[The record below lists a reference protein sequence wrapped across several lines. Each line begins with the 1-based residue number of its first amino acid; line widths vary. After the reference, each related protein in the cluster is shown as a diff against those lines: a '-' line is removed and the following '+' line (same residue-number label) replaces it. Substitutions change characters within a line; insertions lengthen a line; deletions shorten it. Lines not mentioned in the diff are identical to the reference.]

1 MSARKRS
8 AVTKRMIKQL
18 TSAAIVIV
26 ALAAA
31 WIFGGEGFAPAVQ
44 TPEASGQAMTV
55 RFIDVGQGAST
66 LVSMG
71 DTHILID
78 AGENDQ
84 GEKVVEQLKAWG
96 VTRLALAVGTH
107 PHSDHIG
114 GMDDVLEAF
123 EVDAYMMPEV
133 AHTSQ
138 TYESVLQVLEE
149 KQIPVTYPEA
159 GDSLTL
165 GGMRLTVLGP
175 EQVEEDDL
183 NNCSLVSRVD
193 SAYGSV
199 LIPGDCEEPSET
211 AMLKGNRPL
220 KADVLQL
227 AHHGSNTSNSEA
239 FLKAVDPQWVVI
251 PVGEDNSYG
260 HPHDEVLQRV
270 ERLGY
275 KAYRT
280 DWNGTVTCVMDEK
293 GIAFYPEKEP

>member
-8 AVTKRMIKQL
+8 ATARRMMKQL
-18 TSAAIVIV
+18 ASAAAVVV
-26 ALAAA
+26 ALVAA
-31 WIFGGEGFAPAVQ
+31 WILGGEDSRPAAQ
-44 TPEASGQAMTV
+44 RPEAGGQAMTV

-84 GEKVVEQLKAWG
+84 GDRVVEQLKAWG

-114 GMDDVLEAF
+114 GMDDVLNAL
-123 EVDAYMMPEV
+123 EVEAYMMPEV
-133 AHTSQ
+133 AHTSK
-138 TYESVLQVLEE
+138 TYEAVLQALEE
-149 KQIPVTYPEA
+149 NEIPVTYPEA
-159 GDSLTL
+159 GDSLEL
-165 GGMRLTVLGP
+165 GGMRLTALGP
-175 EQVEEDDL
+175 EQVDEDDL

-199 LIPGDCEEPSET
+199 LIPGDCERQVEE

-227 AHHGSNTSNSEA
+227 AHHGSSTSNTEA
-239 FLKAVDPQWVVI
+239 FLKAVDPKWVVI
-251 PVGEDNSYG
+251 PVGEGNSYG

-270 ERLGY
+270 ENMGC

-293 GIAFYPEKEP
+293 GIALYPEKE

>member
-1 MSARKRS
+1 MKRL
-8 AVTKRMIKQL
+8 A
-18 TSAAIVIV
+18 SAAAVVV
-26 ALAAA
+26 ALVAA
-31 WIFGGEGFAPAVQ
+31 WIWGGGDSTPAVQ
-44 TPEASGQAMTV
+44 RPEAGGQAMTV

-71 DTHILID
+71 DIHILID

-84 GEKVVEQLKAWG
+84 GDKVVEQLKAWG
-96 VTRLALAVGTH
+96 VDRLALAIGTH

-114 GMDDVLEAF
+114 GMDDVLNAL
-123 EVDAYMMPEV
+123 EVEAYMMPEV
-133 AHTSQ
+133 AHTSK
-138 TYESVLQVLEE
+138 TYESVLQALEE
-149 KQIPVTYPEA
+149 NEIPVTYPQA
-159 GDSLTL
+159 GDSLEL

-199 LIPGDCEEPSET
+199 LIPGDCERQAEE

-227 AHHGSNTSNSEA
+227 AHHGSSTSNTEA
-239 FLKAVDPQWVVI
+239 FLKAVDPKWVVI
-251 PVGEDNSYG
+251 PVGEGNSYG
-260 HPHDEVLQRV
+260 HPHDEILQRV
-270 ERLGY
+270 EELGC

-280 DWNGTVTCVMDEK
+280 DWNGTVTCVMDEE
-293 GIAFYPEKEP
+293 GIAFYPERE

>member
-1 MSARKRS
+1 MSARKRP
-8 AVTKRMIKQL
+8 ATARRMMKRL
-18 TSAAIVIV
+18 ASAAAVVV
-26 ALAAA
+26 ALVAA
-31 WIFGGEGFAPAVQ
+31 WIWGGGDSTPAVQ
-44 TPEASGQAMTV
+44 RPEAGGQAMTV

-84 GEKVVEQLKAWG
+84 GDKVVEQLKAWG
-96 VTRLALAVGTH
+96 VDRLALAIGTH

-114 GMDDVLEAF
+114 GMDDVLNAL
-123 EVDAYMMPEV
+123 EVEAYMMPEV
-133 AHTSQ
+133 AHTSK
-138 TYESVLQVLEE
+138 TYESVLQALEE
-149 KQIPVTYPEA
+149 NEIPVTYPQA
-159 GDSLTL
+159 GDSLEL

-199 LIPGDCEEPSET
+199 LIPGDCERQAEED
-211 AMLKGNRPL
+211 MLKGNRPL

-227 AHHGSNTSNSEA
+227 AHHGSSTSNTEA
-239 FLKAVDPQWVVI
+239 FLKAVDPKWVVI
-251 PVGEDNSYG
+251 PVGEGNSYG
-260 HPHDEVLQRV
+260 HPHDEILQRV
-270 ERLGY
+270 EELGC

-280 DWNGTVTCVMDEK
+280 DWNGTVTCVMDEE
-293 GIAFYPEKEP
+293 GIAFYPERE

>member
-1 MSARKRS
+1 
-8 AVTKRMIKQL
+8 
-18 TSAAIVIV
+18 
-26 ALAAA
+26 
-31 WIFGGEGFAPAVQ
+31 
-44 TPEASGQAMTV
+44 MTV

-84 GEKVVEQLKAWG
+84 GDKVVEQLKAWG
-96 VTRLALAVGTH
+96 VDRLALAIGTH

-114 GMDDVLEAF
+114 GMDDVLNAL
-123 EVDAYMMPEV
+123 EVEAYMMPEV
-133 AHTSQ
+133 AHTSK
-138 TYESVLQVLEE
+138 TYESVLQALEE
-149 KQIPVTYPEA
+149 NEIPVTYPQA
-159 GDSLTL
+159 GDSLEL

-199 LIPGDCEEPSET
+199 LIPGDCERQAEED
-211 AMLKGNRPL
+211 MLKGNRPL

-227 AHHGSNTSNSEA
+227 AHHGSSTSNTEA
-239 FLKAVDPQWVVI
+239 FLKAVDPKWVVI
-251 PVGEDNSYG
+251 PVGEGNSYG
-260 HPHDEVLQRV
+260 HPHDEILQRV
-270 ERLGY
+270 EELGC

-280 DWNGTVTCVMDEK
+280 DWNGTVTCVMDEE
-293 GIAFYPEKEP
+293 GIAFYPERE

>member
-1 MSARKRS
+1 MKRL
-8 AVTKRMIKQL
+8 A
-18 TSAAIVIV
+18 SAAAVVV
-26 ALAAA
+26 ALVAA
-31 WIFGGEGFAPAVQ
+31 WIWGGGDSTPAVQ
-44 TPEASGQAMTV
+44 RPEAGGQAMTV

-84 GEKVVEQLKAWG
+84 GDKVVEQLKAWG
-96 VTRLALAVGTH
+96 VDRLALAIGTH

-114 GMDDVLEAF
+114 GMDDVLNAL
-123 EVDAYMMPEV
+123 EVEAYMMPEV
-133 AHTSQ
+133 AHTSK
-138 TYESVLQVLEE
+138 TYESVLQALEE
-149 KQIPVTYPEA
+149 NEIPVTYPQA
-159 GDSLTL
+159 GDSLEL

-199 LIPGDCEEPSET
+199 LIPGDCERQAEED
-211 AMLKGNRPL
+211 MLKGNRPL

-227 AHHGSNTSNSEA
+227 AHHGSSTSNTEA
-239 FLKAVDPQWVVI
+239 FLKAVDPKWVVI
-251 PVGEDNSYG
+251 PVGEGNSYG
-260 HPHDEVLQRV
+260 HPYDEILQRV
-270 ERLGY
+270 EELGC

-280 DWNGTVTCVMDEK
+280 DWNGTVTCVMDEE
-293 GIAFYPEKEP
+293 GIAFYPERE

>member
-1 MSARKRS
+1 MSARKRP
-8 AVTKRMIKQL
+8 AAARRMMKRL
-18 TSAAIVIV
+18 ASAAAVVV
-26 ALAAA
+26 ALVAA
-31 WIFGGEGFAPAVQ
+31 WIWGGGDSTPAVQ
-44 TPEASGQAMTV
+44 RPEAGGQAMTV

-84 GEKVVEQLKAWG
+84 GDKVVEQLKAWG
-96 VTRLALAVGTH
+96 VDRLALAIGTH

-114 GMDDVLEAF
+114 GMDDVLNAL
-123 EVDAYMMPEV
+123 EVEAYMMPEV
-133 AHTSQ
+133 AHTSK
-138 TYESVLQVLEE
+138 TYESVLQALEE
-149 KQIPVTYPEA
+149 NEIPVTYPQA
-159 GDSLTL
+159 GDSLEL

-199 LIPGDCEEPSET
+199 LIPGDCERQAEE

-227 AHHGSNTSNSEA
+227 AHHGSSTSNTEA
-239 FLKAVDPQWVVI
+239 FLKAVDPKWVVI
-251 PVGEDNSYG
+251 PVGEGNSYG
-260 HPHDEVLQRV
+260 HPHDEILQRV
-270 ERLGY
+270 EELGC

-280 DWNGTVTCVMDEK
+280 DWNGTVTCVMDEE
-293 GIAFYPEKEP
+293 GIAFYPERE

>member
-1 MSARKRS
+1 MSARKRP
-8 AVTKRMIKQL
+8 ATARRMMKRL
-18 TSAAIVIV
+18 ASAAAVVV
-26 ALAAA
+26 ALVAA
-31 WIFGGEGFAPAVQ
+31 WIWGGGDSTPAVQ
-44 TPEASGQAMTV
+44 RPEAGGQAMTV

-84 GEKVVEQLKAWG
+84 GDKVVEQLKAWG
-96 VTRLALAVGTH
+96 VDRLALAIGTH

-114 GMDDVLEAF
+114 GMDDVLNAF
-123 EVDAYMMPEV
+123 EVEAYMMPEV
-133 AHTSQ
+133 AHASK
-138 TYESVLQVLEE
+138 TYESVLQALEE
-149 KQIPVTYPEA
+149 NEIPVTYPQA
-159 GDSLTL
+159 GDSLEL

-199 LIPGDCEEPSET
+199 LIPGDCERQAEET
-211 AMLKGNRPL
+211 MLKGNRPL

-227 AHHGSNTSNSEA
+227 AHHGSSTSNTEA
-239 FLKAVDPQWVVI
+239 FLKAVDPKWVVI
-251 PVGEDNSYG
+251 PVGEGNSYG
-260 HPHDEVLQRV
+260 HPHDEILQRV
-270 ERLGY
+270 EELGC

-280 DWNGTVTCVMDEK
+280 DWNGTVTCVMDEE
-293 GIAFYPEKEP
+293 GIAFYPERE

>member
-1 MSARKRS
+1 MA
-8 AVTKRMIKQL
+8 KRMIKQL
-18 TSAAIVIV
+18 SSAAVVIV
-26 ALAAA
+26 ALVAA
-31 WIFGGEGFAPAVQ
+31 WFFRDWGSAPAVQ
-44 TPEASGQAMTV
+44 VPQADSQAMVV

-84 GEKVVEQLKAWG
+84 GEKVVEQLKGWG

-114 GMDDVLEAF
+114 GMDDVLKAF

-133 AHTSQ
+133 AHTSK
-138 TYESVLQVLEE
+138 TYDSVLQVLEE
-149 KQIPVTYPEA
+149 KQIPVTYPQA
-159 GDSLTL
+159 GDSLEL
-165 GGMRLTVLGP
+165 GGMRLTLLGP
-175 EQVEEDDL
+175 EQVDEDDL

-199 LIPGDCEEPSET
+199 IIPGDCEEPSEE
-211 AMLKGNRPL
+211 AMLKGGQPL

-227 AHHGSNTSNSEA
+227 AHHGSNTANTEA
-239 FLKAVDPQWVVI
+239 FLQAVDPQGVVI
-251 PVGEDNSYG
+251 PVGEGNSYG
-260 HPHDEVLQRV
+260 HPHDEVLQRI
-270 ERLGY
+270 EELGC

-293 GIAFYPEKEP
+293 GIAFYPEKE

>member
-8 AVTKRMIKQL
+8 ATARRMMKQL
-18 TSAAIVIV
+18 ASAAAVVV
-26 ALAAA
+26 ALVAA
-31 WIFGGEGFAPAVQ
+31 WILGGEDSRPAAQ
-44 TPEASGQAMTV
+44 RPEAGGQAMTV

-84 GEKVVEQLKAWG
+84 GDRVVEQLKAWG

-114 GMDDVLEAF
+114 GMDDVLNAL
-123 EVDAYMMPEV
+123 EVEAYMMPEV
-133 AHTSQ
+133 AHTSK
-138 TYESVLQVLEE
+138 TYEAVLQALEE
-149 KQIPVTYPEA
+149 NEIPVTYPEA
-159 GDSLTL
+159 GDSLEL

-175 EQVEEDDL
+175 EQVDEDDL

-199 LIPGDCEEPSET
+199 LIPGDCERQVEE

-227 AHHGSNTSNSEA
+227 AHHGSSTSNTEA
-239 FLKAVDPQWVVI
+239 FLKAVDPKWVVI
-251 PVGEDNSYG
+251 PVGEGNSYG

-270 ERLGY
+270 ENMGC

-293 GIAFYPEKEP
+293 GIAFYPEKE

>member
-1 MSARKRS
+1 MSARKRP
-8 AVTKRMIKQL
+8 ATARRMMKRL
-18 TSAAIVIV
+18 ASAAAVVV
-26 ALAAA
+26 ALVAA
-31 WIFGGEGFAPAVQ
+31 WIWGGGDSTPAVQ
-44 TPEASGQAMTV
+44 RPEAGGQAMTV

-84 GEKVVEQLKAWG
+84 GDKVVEQLKAWG
-96 VTRLALAVGTH
+96 VDRLALAIGTH

-114 GMDDVLEAF
+114 GMDDVLNAF
-123 EVDAYMMPEV
+123 EVEAYMMPEV
-133 AHTSQ
+133 AHTSK
-138 TYESVLQVLEE
+138 TYESVLQALEE
-149 KQIPVTYPEA
+149 NEIPVTYPEA
-159 GDSLTL
+159 GDSLEL

-199 LIPGDCEEPSET
+199 LIPGDCERQAEET
-211 AMLKGNRPL
+211 MLKGNRLL

-227 AHHGSNTSNSEA
+227 AHHGSSTSNTEA
-239 FLKAVDPQWVVI
+239 FLKAVDPKWVVI
-251 PVGEDNSYG
+251 PVGEGNSYG
-260 HPHDEVLQRV
+260 HPHDEILQRV
-270 ERLGY
+270 EELGC

-280 DWNGTVTCVMDEK
+280 DWNGTVTCVMDEE
-293 GIAFYPEKEP
+293 GIAFYPERE

>member
-1 MSARKRS
+1 MKRL
-8 AVTKRMIKQL
+8 A
-18 TSAAIVIV
+18 SAAAVVV
-26 ALAAA
+26 ALVAA
-31 WIFGGEGFAPAVQ
+31 WIWGGGDSTPAVQ
-44 TPEASGQAMTV
+44 RPEAGGQAMTV

-84 GEKVVEQLKAWG
+84 GDKVVEQLKAWG
-96 VTRLALAVGTH
+96 VDRLALAIGTH

-114 GMDDVLEAF
+114 GMDDVLNAL
-123 EVDAYMMPEV
+123 EVEAYMMPEV
-133 AHTSQ
+133 AHTSK
-138 TYESVLQVLEE
+138 TYESVLQALEE
-149 KQIPVTYPEA
+149 NEIPVTYPQA
-159 GDSLTL
+159 GDSLEL

-199 LIPGDCEEPSET
+199 LIPGDCERQAEED
-211 AMLKGNRPL
+211 MLKGNRPL

-227 AHHGSNTSNSEA
+227 AHHGSSTSNTEA
-239 FLKAVDPQWVVI
+239 FLKAVDPKWVVI
-251 PVGEDNSYG
+251 PVGEGNSYG
-260 HPHDEVLQRV
+260 HPHDEILQRV
-270 ERLGY
+270 EELGC

-280 DWNGTVTCVMDEK
+280 DWNGTVTCVMDEE
-293 GIAFYPEKEP
+293 GIAFYPERE

>member
-1 MSARKRS
+1 MKR
-8 AVTKRMIKQL
+8 L
-18 TSAAIVIV
+18 GSAAAVVV
-26 ALAAA
+26 ALVAA
-31 WIFGGEGFAPAVQ
+31 WIWGGGDSTPAVQ
-44 TPEASGQAMTV
+44 RPEAGGQAMTV

-84 GEKVVEQLKAWG
+84 GDKVVEQLKAWG
-96 VTRLALAVGTH
+96 VDRLALAIGTH

-114 GMDDVLEAF
+114 GMDDVLNAF
-123 EVDAYMMPEV
+123 EVEAYMMPEV
-133 AHTSQ
+133 AHASK
-138 TYESVLQVLEE
+138 TYESVLQALEE
-149 KQIPVTYPEA
+149 NEIPVTYPQA
-159 GDSLTL
+159 GDSLEL

-199 LIPGDCEEPSET
+199 LIPGDCERQAEET
-211 AMLKGNRPL
+211 MLKGNRPL

-227 AHHGSNTSNSEA
+227 AHHGSSTSNTEA
-239 FLKAVDPQWVVI
+239 FLKAVDPKWVVI
-251 PVGEDNSYG
+251 PVGEGNSYG
-260 HPHDEVLQRV
+260 HPHDEILQRV
-270 ERLGY
+270 EELGC

-280 DWNGTVTCVMDEK
+280 DWNGTVTCVMDEE
-293 GIAFYPEKEP
+293 GIAFYPERE

>member
-1 MSARKRS
+1 MKRL
-8 AVTKRMIKQL
+8 A
-18 TSAAIVIV
+18 SAAAVVV
-26 ALAAA
+26 ALVAA
-31 WIFGGEGFAPAVQ
+31 WIWGGGDSTPAVHR
-44 TPEASGQAMTV
+44 PEAGGQAMTV

-84 GEKVVEQLKAWG
+84 GDKVVEQLKAWG
-96 VTRLALAVGTH
+96 VDRLALAIGTH

-114 GMDDVLEAF
+114 GMDDVLNAF
-123 EVDAYMMPEV
+123 EVEAYMMPEV
-133 AHTSQ
+133 AHTSK
-138 TYESVLQVLEE
+138 TYESVLQALEE
-149 KQIPVTYPEA
+149 NEIPVTYPEA
-159 GDSLTL
+159 GDSLEL

-199 LIPGDCEEPSET
+199 LIPGDCERQAEET
-211 AMLKGNRPL
+211 MLKGNRLL

-227 AHHGSNTSNSEA
+227 AHHGSSTSNTEA
-239 FLKAVDPQWVVI
+239 FLKAVDPKWVVI
-251 PVGEDNSYG
+251 PVGEGNSYG
-260 HPHDEVLQRV
+260 HPHDEILQRV
-270 ERLGY
+270 EELGC

-280 DWNGTVTCVMDEK
+280 DWNGTVTCVMDEE
-293 GIAFYPEKEP
+293 GIAFYPERE

>member
-1 MSARKRS
+1 MKRL
-8 AVTKRMIKQL
+8 A
-18 TSAAIVIV
+18 SAAAVVV
-26 ALAAA
+26 ALVAA
-31 WIFGGEGFAPAVQ
+31 WIWGGGDSTPAVQ
-44 TPEASGQAMTV
+44 RPEAGGQAMTV

-84 GEKVVEQLKAWG
+84 GDKVVEQLKAWG
-96 VTRLALAVGTH
+96 VDRLALAIGTH

-114 GMDDVLEAF
+114 GMDDVLNAF
-123 EVDAYMMPEV
+123 EVEAYMMPEV
-133 AHTSQ
+133 AHASK
-138 TYESVLQVLEE
+138 TYESVLQALEE
-149 KQIPVTYPEA
+149 NEIPVTYPQA
-159 GDSLTL
+159 GDSLEL

-199 LIPGDCEEPSET
+199 LIPGDCERQAEET
-211 AMLKGNRPL
+211 MLKGNRPL

-227 AHHGSNTSNSEA
+227 AHHGSSTSNTEA
-239 FLKAVDPQWVVI
+239 FLKAVDPKWVVI
-251 PVGEDNSYG
+251 PVGEGNSYG
-260 HPHDEVLQRV
+260 HPHDEILQRV
-270 ERLGY
+270 EELGC

-280 DWNGTVTCVMDEK
+280 DWNGTVTCVMDEE
-293 GIAFYPEKEP
+293 GIAFYPERE

>member
-1 MSARKRS
+1 MSARKRP
-8 AVTKRMIKQL
+8 AAARRMMKRL
-18 TSAAIVIV
+18 ASAAAVVV
-26 ALAAA
+26 ALVAA
-31 WIFGGEGFAPAVQ
+31 WIWGGGDSTPAVQ
-44 TPEASGQAMTV
+44 RPEAGGQAMTV

-84 GEKVVEQLKAWG
+84 GDKVVEQLKAWG
-96 VTRLALAVGTH
+96 VDRLALAIGTH

-114 GMDDVLEAF
+114 GMDDVLNAL
-123 EVDAYMMPEV
+123 EVEAYMMPEV
-133 AHTSQ
+133 AHTSK
-138 TYESVLQVLEE
+138 TYESVLQALEE
-149 KQIPVTYPEA
+149 NKIPVTYPQA
-159 GDSLTL
+159 GDSLEL

-199 LIPGDCEEPSET
+199 LIPGDCERQAEE

-227 AHHGSNTSNSEA
+227 AHHGSSTSNTEA
-239 FLKAVDPQWVVI
+239 FLKAVDPKWVVI
-251 PVGEDNSYG
+251 PVGEGNSYG
-260 HPHDEVLQRV
+260 HPHDEILQRV
-270 ERLGY
+270 EELGC

-280 DWNGTVTCVMDEK
+280 DWNGTVTCVMDEE
-293 GIAFYPEKEP
+293 GIAFYPERE

>member
-1 MSARKRS
+1 MKRL
-8 AVTKRMIKQL
+8 A
-18 TSAAIVIV
+18 SAAAVVV
-26 ALAAA
+26 ALVAA
-31 WIFGGEGFAPAVQ
+31 WIWGGGDSTPAVQ
-44 TPEASGQAMTV
+44 RPEAGGQAMTV

-84 GEKVVEQLKAWG
+84 GDKVVEQLKAWG
-96 VTRLALAVGTH
+96 VDRLALAIGTH

-114 GMDDVLEAF
+114 GMDDVLNAL
-123 EVDAYMMPEV
+123 EVEAYMMPEV
-133 AHTSQ
+133 AHTSK
-138 TYESVLQVLEE
+138 TYESVLQALEE
-149 KQIPVTYPEA
+149 NKIPVTYPEA
-159 GDSLTL
+159 GDSLEL

-199 LIPGDCEEPSET
+199 LIPGDCERQAEET
-211 AMLKGNRPL
+211 MLKGNRLL

-227 AHHGSNTSNSEA
+227 AHHGSSTSNTEA
-239 FLKAVDPQWVVI
+239 FLKAVDPKWVVI
-251 PVGEDNSYG
+251 PVGEGNSYG
-260 HPHDEVLQRV
+260 HPHDEILQRV
-270 ERLGY
+270 EELGC

-280 DWNGTVTCVMDEK
+280 DWNGTVTCVMDEE
-293 GIAFYPEKEP
+293 GIAFYPERE